1 MSEPEE
7 VYLTT
12 TEATK
17 QLGISQY
24 KMAKLLKEGTLIWY
38 PDPLNQRTKLIKQ
51 ADVER
56 LLASRP
62 QRRVSAAP
70 TEVPSDRLPA

>member
-1 MSEPEE
+1 MSEPAE
-7 VYLTT
+7 VYLT

-17 QLGISQY
+17 QLGIWQY
-24 KMAKLLKEGTLIWY
+24 KMAKLLKERTLLWS
-38 PDPLNQRTKLIKQ
+38 PDPLNQQTKLITP

-62 QRRVSAAP
+62 KRRVSAAP
-70 TEVPSDRLPA
+70 TESPSDRPPA

>member
-1 MSEPEE
+1 MSELEE

-12 TEATK
+12 AEATK

-24 KMAKLLKEGTLIWY
+24 KMAKLLKEGTLTWH
-38 PDPLNQRTKLIKQ
+38 PDLLNQRTKLIKQ

-62 QRRVSAAP
+62 KRRASAAP
-70 TEVPSDRLPA
+70 TELPSDRPPA

>member
-1 MSEPEE
+1 MSEQEE

-24 KMAKLLKEGTLIWY
+24 KMARLLKEGTLRWY

-51 ADVER
+51 VDVER

-62 QRRVSAAP
+62 KRRTAA
-70 TEVPSDRLPA
+70 VPSELPPE